1 MAQVVANT
9 NAFIEAQQYSNFIIT
24 NLHDGLLPGQL
35 YRNVSDFPN
44 GTTLNIKVVGAATI
58 QEVEE
63 DKAITYAPIDT
74 GVVTLAITD
83 YIGDAWY
90 VTDVLRQD
98 GSQIEQLMAMR
109 GMESTR
115 AIQEDFESKFLLAA
129 GISSQT
135 ASNGNAINGVDH
147 RWIADAS
154 ADNTHKM
161 GLSDFIDMK
170 LAFDKANVPQAGRI
184 AIVDPVVEAT
194 LNKLAAT
201 TISVD
206 RNPSFQSVLEEG
218 FVRDHKFMFNLFGWD
233 IWTSNR
239 LPRLGAAET
248 ITHNGNAE
256 TASAGYVANVFMNVL
271 DDSTKPIMAAWR
283 QMPSV
288 EGERNKDL
296 ARDEFVT
303 RARFGF
309 GRQRPESL
317 GVVITSGSNY

>member
-9 NAFIEAQQYSNFIIT
+9 QAFIEAQQYSNFIIT
-24 NLHDGLLPGQL
+24 NLRDGLLPGQM

-44 GTTLNIKVVGAATI
+44 GTVLNIKVVGAATI

-115 AIQEDFESKFLLAA
+115 AIQEDFESKFLRAA
-129 GISSQT
+129 GISAQT
-135 ASNGNAINGVDH
+135 LSDGNAINGVNH
-147 RWIADAS
+147 RWIADAA
-154 ADNTHKM
+154 ADNTHKV
-161 GLSDFIDMK
+161 GLKDFIDMK

-194 LNKLAAT
+194 LNTLAAP
-201 TISVD
+201 SLSMD
-206 RNPSFQSVLEEG
+206 RNPQFQRVLEDG
-218 FVRDHKFMFNLFGWD
+218 FVREHKFIMNLFGWD

-239 LPRLGAAET
+239 LPRVGAET
-248 ITHNGNAE
+248 ITHNGVTE
-256 TASAGYVANVFMNVL
+256 TSAAGYVANVFMNVL
-271 DDSTKPIMAAWR
+271 DDSVKPIMAAWR
-283 QMPSV
+283 QQPSV

-317 GVVITSGSNY
+317 GVVISSDSNY